1 MQNKQSIL
9 EQLLAC
15 TTRTAET
22 LRVGV
27 AGQITL
33 PSSQA
38 GRLLQLML
46 TEPSRGWTTDVLQE
60 ATGYKYASTHTA
72 LRRLQQRGLI
82 TVDPVCIV
90 RDGKVYR
97 SHRVTEAAV
106 GYFDTEDIEP

>member
-1 MQNKQSIL
+1 MQNIQSIL
-9 EQLLAC
+9 GQLLAC
-15 TTRTAET
+15 TPRTAET

-38 GRLLQLML
+38 GKLLQLML
-46 TEPSRGWTTDVLQE
+46 MEPSRGWTTGALQE
-60 ATGYKYASTHTA
+60 ATGYNYDSIHTA
-72 LRRLQQRGLI
+72 LRRLQQRGLT
-82 TVDPVCIV
+82 TVDPVCVV

-106 GYFDTEDIEP
+106 GYFDTEDMEP

>member
-1 MQNKQSIL
+1 MQSIL

-15 TTRTAET
+15 TPRTAET

-38 GRLLQLML
+38 GKLLQLML
-46 TEPSRGWTTDVLQE
+46 TEPSRGWTTGALQE
-60 ATGYKYASTHTA
+60 ATGYNYRSIHTA
-72 LRRLQQRGLI
+72 LRRLQQRGII

-90 RDGKVYR
+90 CDGKVYR

-106 GYFDTEDIEP
+106 GYFDIEDIAP

>member
-1 MQNKQSIL
+1 MRSIL

-15 TTRTAET
+15 TPRAAET
-22 LRVGV
+22 PRVGV
-27 AGQITL
+27 AGQTTL

-46 TEPSRGWTTDVLQE
+46 TEPSRGWTTGVLQE
-60 ATGYKYASTHTA
+60 VTGYNYMSIHTA
-72 LRRLQQRGLI
+72 LRRLQQRGLT

-90 RDGKVYR
+90 HDGKVYR